1 MQQYIEIDFVT
12 LTHDSVLYKWYRV
25 MEERER
31 DRAREGALNIL
42 NFCY

>member
-31 DRAREGALNIL
+31 ESEIEREREH
-42 NFCY
+42 